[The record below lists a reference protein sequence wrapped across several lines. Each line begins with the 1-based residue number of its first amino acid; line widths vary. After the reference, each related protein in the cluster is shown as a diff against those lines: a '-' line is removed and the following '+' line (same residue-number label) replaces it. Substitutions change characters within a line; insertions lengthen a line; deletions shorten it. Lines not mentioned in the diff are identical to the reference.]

1 MKNLERKIGFVLLT
15 PAILSVVL
23 FILNLLIYP
32 TFESV
37 IKMSNLGS
45 GWTGD
50 FMEGGGG
57 YSSATP
63 IYLGL
68 MAISGAILIREK

>member
-1 MKNLERKIGFVLLT
+1 MKNLERKIGFILLT
-15 PAILSVVL
+15 PPLLSVVL

-50 FMEGGGG
+50 FIEGG

-63 IYLGL
+63 IYFGL